1 MIEWGEP
8 RAAWMAESSPA
19 RTNRMAL
26 RTNSMR
32 YAVVIEKGERN
43 DSACAGARDVE
54 SARRAWRSLPRM
66 RRLRG
71 VPNAPTSNAIPAAPR
86 RDAAENG
93 SVMAVPGLDP
103 GLCRPSTGAKPSW
116 PGLSCL
122 VPATHAVGREC
133 PAAGSTSGPTA
144 RLLAA
149 DPDVVLRVAG
159 GIVRIAAGIVRAAI
173 RLSGGIDRLI
183 GVAA

>member
-8 RAAWMAESSPA
+8 RAAWMAGSSPA

-103 GLCRPSTGAKPSW
+103 GIVQAIDWRQTVMAGLVVPCAGHPRCGA
-116 PGLSCL
+116 
-122 VPATHAVGREC
+122 RM
-133 PAAGSTSGPTA
+133 SGGW
-144 RLLAA
+144 
-149 DPDVVLRVAG
+149 VY
-159 GIVRIAAGIVRAAI
+159 IRANRSA
-173 RLSGGIDRLI
+173 LSGRCRRCSARSSRDCKDCSWDRSRSDSP
-183 GVAA
+183 VRRD